1 MHPVERLRSV
11 IRWSGD
17 ESALAVEAAGALA
30 SLATE
35 PAGLVVACRRVLA
48 HHPGSGPLWWLT
60 ARLLG
65 SSDPRAAASEAAALL
80 DGDTT
85 SERLE
90 ACLPLL
96 DEPIAVIGWPAPI
109 ARSLSTRPD
118 LARVAVRVAGADPG
132 PALRRRSAHDIEVTA
147 VDPSQLVALRP
158 GLVLLPAA
166 AVGAGRA
173 LVPLGTSGALD
184 AAGARAEVWAVGGV
198 GRALP
203 ARLFEA
209 AEAAVAAASCDDPPL
224 ETLALRQVDRVVGP
238 RGPEHP
244 DDAERAADC
253 PVPPELLRPLTS

>member
-17 ESALAVEAAGALA
+17 ESALAAEAAGALA

-65 SSDPRAAASEAAALL
+65 SADPRAAAREAAALL

-96 DEPIAVIGWPAPI
+96 DEPVAVVGWPAPI
-109 ARSLSTRPD
+109 ARALSTRPD
-118 LARVAVRVAGADPG
+118 LAPVAVRVAGADPG
-132 PALRRRSAHDIEVTA
+132 PALRRRSAHDTEATV
-147 VDPSQLVALRP
+147 VDPSRLASLRP
-158 GLVLLPAA
+158 GLVLVPAA

-173 LVPLGTSGALD
+173 LVPLGTCAALD
-184 AAGARAEVWAVGGV
+184 AAGARAEVWVVAGV
-198 GRALP
+198 GRMLP
-203 ARLFEA
+203 AQLFEA

-224 ETLALRQVDRVVGP
+224 EALSLQQVDRIVGP
-238 RGPEHP
+238 RGPELP
-244 DDAERAADC
+244 DDAVRAADC
-253 PVPPELLRPLTS
+253 PVPPELLRPLTL